1 MEGMKMCNS
10 CWTELLKSA
19 LAKAS
24 AAQPDRPQRVAVLG
38 IGNELNGDDAAG
50 VEISR
55 RLIALL
61 PASEY
66 RYIVEAGPA
75 PEAFTGPLRRFQPDL
90 VILVDAGQMD
100 EPPGTIRWFEWQQ
113 AAGFSASTHTLPPTV
128 IARFLLSE
136 MHCAV
141 GLLLV
146 QAVSVEFDAP
156 VHPAVQQ
163 AVVEA
168 ADALVKILR

>member
-1 MEGMKMCNS
+1 M
-10 CWTELLKSA
+10 A

-24 AAQPDRPQRVAVLG
+24 AAQPDRPLRVAVLG

-55 RLIALL
+55 RLIASL
-61 PASEY
+61 PASAN

-100 EPPGTIRWFEWQQ
+100 DPPGTIRWFEWQQ

-128 IARFLLSE
+128 IARFLLNE

-156 VHPAVQQ
+156 VDPSVRRAVQ
-163 AVVEA
+163 EA
-168 ADALVKILR
+168 AGGLTDLLNEFCPLGE